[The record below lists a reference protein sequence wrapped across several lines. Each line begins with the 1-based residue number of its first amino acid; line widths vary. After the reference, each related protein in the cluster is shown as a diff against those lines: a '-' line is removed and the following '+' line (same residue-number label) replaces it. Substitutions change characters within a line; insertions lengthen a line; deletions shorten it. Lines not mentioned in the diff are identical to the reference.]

1 MDMERENDIVCHY
14 ENDFGIQQNELIVGK
29 VFDGWD
35 NSFKFIFDKS
45 EGSVAA
51 DYLANDKGWFVVSGK
66 LKKIWKT

>member
-35 NSFKFIFDKS
+35 N
-45 EGSVAA
+45 
-51 DYLANDKGWFVVSGK
+51 
-66 LKKIWKT
+66 